1 MLHFQIR
8 PDRIYRTGVVEPQR
22 GYPGNAAYGW
32 AAAFTQQGR
41 GGNAAQNMG
50 QTGLVMTR
58 VNSNQPAPMPASMRG
73 PSLPASGPSIPAPH
87 NIPIMQFPNTYVG
100 VGAQITAGNDSGFR
114 SGVINAVNHQLARRR
129 K

>member
-1 MLHFQIR
+1 MLLFNLIR

-22 GYPGNAAYGW
+22 SYPARAAYEW
-32 AAAFTQQGR
+32 ARAFTQQGA
-41 GGNAAQNMG
+41 GGNSAQNMS

-58 VNSNQPAPMPASMRG
+58 QGQTSSPRLAMRG
-73 PSLPASGPSIPAPH
+73 PQLPAASPAIPAPH

-100 VGAQITAGNDSGFR
+100 VGAQITQTGNDAGLR
-114 SGVINAVNHQLARRR
+114 SEVLQAVRTQLARRR